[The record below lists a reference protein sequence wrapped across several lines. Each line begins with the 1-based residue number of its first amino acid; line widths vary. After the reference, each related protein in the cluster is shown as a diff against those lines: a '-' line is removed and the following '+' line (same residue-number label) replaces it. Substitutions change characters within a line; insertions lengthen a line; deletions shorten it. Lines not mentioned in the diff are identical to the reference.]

1 MMTRTARWL
10 TGVAALLLGAAFAF
24 PLWHI
29 RLIAPQYPEGLGL
42 LIHVNTIGGV
52 RPTDLANIN
61 SLNHYIGM
69 KAIDPNA
76 IPVLHIMPWVL
87 GALVGTGLIVAIVGR
102 RRLLT
107 TWLAGFLVAALAG
120 LAEFWLWSY
129 DYGHNLDVEHAI
141 IKVPGM
147 TYQPP
152 LIGAKQLLNFTAVSL
167 PAIGGVLIGVAF
179 LLGAAALVLSVRAA
193 RAARG
198 PQQRA
203 RTAHGAAKR
212 REQTRSVPTKLE
224 PVGSR

>member
-1 MMTRTARWL
+1 
-10 TGVAALLLGAAFAF
+10 VAALLLGAAFAF

-87 GALVGTGLIVAIVGR
+87 GALAAAGIGVALAGR
-102 RRLLT
+102 RRLVMA
-107 TWLAGFLVAALAG
+107 WLGAFLAAALAG

-152 LIGAKQLLNFTAVSL
+152 LIGAKQLLNFTAISL
-167 PAIGGVLIGVAF
+167 PATGGVLVGVAF
-179 LLGAAALVLSVRAA
+179 LLGAAAVVLSVRAG
-193 RAARG
+193 RATRS
-198 PQQRA
+198 P
-203 RTAHGAAKR
+203 GASRPLTLTSPER
-212 REQTRSVPTKLE
+212 REQGSAVRTKLE